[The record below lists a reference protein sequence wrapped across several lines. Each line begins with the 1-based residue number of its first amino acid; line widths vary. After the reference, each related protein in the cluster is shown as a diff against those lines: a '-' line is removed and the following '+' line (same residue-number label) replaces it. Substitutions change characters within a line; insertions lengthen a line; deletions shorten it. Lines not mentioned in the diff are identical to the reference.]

1 MAKAKNIKFKI
12 ISLST
17 SDKDDGWVMKI
28 KNPDGIIQAKNGYG
42 ISIIIDQDYFAD
54 KVQDLENRIEDVK
67 AKPDMFE
74 DYKKTLKSL
83 EDNIDQVDIDRKELA
98 ELEISE
104 FSALVNMVDFSK
116 GILTLEIYEDVIG
129 EIIKIRHDVEAFV
142 VNLK

>member
-1 MAKAKNIKFKI
+1 
-12 ISLST
+12 
-17 SDKDDGWVMKI
+17 
-28 KNPDGIIQAKNGYG
+28 
-42 ISIIIDQDYFAD
+42 
-54 KVQDLENRIEDVK
+54 
-67 AKPDMFE
+67 MFE